1 MRESETTAKTETGGK
16 PVTIRGEGLTIADV
30 VRVARAGKPTRLTD
44 DESVLRRVQAS
55 RQAMLDAVERGE
67 PIYGVTTVFG
77 GMADIWLPKEEA
89 EALQDNI
96 PWPHKT
102 GAGPR
107 LPDSSVRAA
116 MLLRANSLMRGASGV
131 RMEIVDRLV
140 RFLNA
145 GATPH
150 VHEMGSI
157 GASGDLVPLAYI
169 LACIVGS
176 DSAYSVQFEGRE
188 TDALTVLEKLGLPRL
203 GLAAKEGLSVM
214 NGTSVMAGIAAEC
227 VHDARNLLALSM
239 GAHALYVQGLGGTNQ
254 SFAEFV
260 QEQKPHPGQIWS
272 ASEMRA
278 LLAGSKLSAD
288 ELGGPR
294 RFRKHHLVQDRY
306 SLRCLPQYMGPIV
319 DGIAAIARQVE
330 VEMNSATDNP
340 LVDPDT
346 GMYYFCGNFLGQ
358 YVGVAMD
365 QLRYYI
371 GLLAKHLDTQIAL
384 LVAPEFNNGLPPSLV
399 GNPER
404 RVNLG
409 LKGLQI
415 SGNSVMPLLSFLGAS
430 LVDRFPTHAE
440 QFNQNINSQGF
451 GSANLARQSVEGFRQ
466 YMAMALMFGVQA
478 ADLRTH
484 VETGH
489 YDARKTLAP
498 ATVPLYEAILE
509 TAGVAPSEQ
518 KPYVWNDDEQS
529 LDFHIRDIAADIAA
543 DGRIPR
549 AVADVRKRLEG
560 HVPFCRLGRWDDFG
574 VGNDNGNPLV
584 PRPQW

>member
-1 MRESETTAKTETGGK
+1 MRESESRTKAETNRNPA

-30 VRVARAGKPTRLTD
+30 IRVARQGHPARLTD
-44 DESVLRRVQAS
+44 DETVLARVRRS
-55 RQAMLDAVERGE
+55 RDALLETVERGE

-89 EALQDNI
+89 EALQNNI

-102 GAGPR
+102 GAGPF

-131 RMEIVDRLV
+131 RMEIVERLV
-140 RFLNA
+140 RFLDA
-145 GATPH
+145 GATPR
-150 VHEMGSI
+150 VHELGSI

-169 LACIVGS
+169 VACIVGL
-176 DSAYSVQFEGRE
+176 DRAYTVRFEGRDM
-188 TDALTVLEKLGLPRL
+188 DAVSVLEKLGLSPM
-203 GLAAKEGLSVM
+203 GLAPKEGLSVM

-227 VHDARNLLALSM
+227 VHDARTLLALAM
-239 GAHALYVQGLGGTNQ
+239 GAHALYVQGIGGTNQ
-254 SFAEFV
+254 SFAAFV

-272 ASEMRA
+272 AAEMRG
-278 LLAGSKLSAD
+278 LLAGSRLSAD
-288 ELGGPR
+288 ELTGPR
-294 RFRKHHLVQDRY
+294 RFRKNQLVQDRY

-319 DGIAAIARQVE
+319 DGIAVIARQVE

-340 LVDPDT
+340 LVDPDA
-346 GMYYFCGNFLGQ
+346 GGYYYCGNFLGQ
-358 YVGVAMD
+358 YIGVAMD

-399 GNPER
+399 GNPDR

-415 SGNSVMPLLSFLGAS
+415 SGNSIMPLLSYFGAS

-451 GSANLARQSVEGFRQ
+451 GSANLARRSIEMFRP
-466 YMAMALMFGVQA
+466 YTAMALMFGIQA

-498 ATVPLYEAILE
+498 ATVPLYEAVLAA
-509 TAGVAPSEQ
+509 AGVSPSET

-529 LDFHIRDIAADIAA
+529 LDAHIRDIAADIAA
-543 DGRIPR
+543 EGRIPE
-549 AVADVRKRLEG
+549 AMAEVRERLEG
-560 HVPFCRLGRWDDFG
+560 HEPFQFG
-574 VGNDNGNPLV
+574 AGTQ
-584 PRPQW
+584 PRPTIRGG